1 MNYLPIIFSLSLR
14 FTPQLDIADCGPA
27 CLKMVADFFNVN
39 ISLQKARELCHT
51 GKTGV
56 SFGGIANAAE
66 KIGFRSLAVKIK
78 YDSEEGIPGLI
89 AFPMPCIAHWNQNHF
104 VVLYKINK
112 ESVWVADPAHGKIK
126 LSRQHF
132 LKCWTSD
139 GYYGIVLGLEPLP
152 GFISHIEPG
161 IRKSIGWSQVL
172 AYLGSHRRLLY
183 HFIIGLLVGL
193 IFQAI
198 VPFWSQVVIDQGVL
212 KQNVNFLVII
222 LIAQMVLVL
231 SQMSVQYIQNWI
243 LLHIGRRINV
253 SMISD
258 FLMQLM
264 RLPLGYFDSKN
275 IGDLIQRIQ
284 DNSRVEGFLTGNV
297 LTIFFSLSTF
307 LVFSVILLLF
317 NPVIFLVFCGF
328 SALYFLWITL
338 FMKRRKELDYLNF
351 RQASDNQH
359 TLYELIT
366 GMQEIKLQGSERK
379 RRWKWID
386 IQAVLFRIQGKSLA
400 LKQYQDFGAL
410 FFNRLKD
417 IIITFIAAMA
427 VIRGDITLGTL
438 VSIQYIVGQLNA
450 PFDQFIGFIRS
461 AQDARISLD
470 RMGEILE
477 VSPEDPPDMKPVQ
490 SLPQQTDIT
499 FDKVSFRYN
508 ALSEYVLRD
517 VSIHIPVGK
526 VTAIVGVSGS
536 GKTTLL
542 KLLLGFYTVQEGS
555 ITVGH
560 IPLQAMDKRFWRSKC
575 GTVTQ
580 EGYIFS
586 DTIANNI
593 GESDETVSFDKLDK
607 ALRVANISDFV
618 YGLPNS
624 YNTMIGSKGIGV
636 SQGQKQ
642 RLLIA
647 RAVYKDP
654 DFLLFDEATNSLDAT
669 NERII
674 MDNLQ
679 RFYRHKTVVVV
690 AHRLSTVK
698 HADNIIVLDKGT
710 VLEQGRHHE
719 LIARRGK
726 YYELIQDQLDLE

>member
-1 MNYLPIIFSLSLR
+1 M
-14 FTPQLDIADCGPA
+14 
-27 CLKMVADFFNVN
+27 
-39 ISLQKARELCHT
+39 
-51 GKTGV
+51 
-56 SFGGIANAAE
+56 
-66 KIGFRSLAVKIK
+66 
-78 YDSEEGIPGLI
+78 
-89 AFPMPCIAHWNQNHF
+89 
-104 VVLYKINK
+104 
-112 ESVWVADPAHGKIK
+112 
-126 LSRQHF
+126 
-132 LKCWTSD
+132 
-139 GYYGIVLGLEPLP
+139 
-152 GFISHIEPG
+152 
-161 IRKSIGWSQVL
+161 
-172 AYLGSHRRLLY
+172 
-183 HFIIGLLVGL
+183 GL